1 MVKAVIKR
9 SPSILGLTAFLHLG
23 LAVWGNDPARAE
35 PVKFACERHEGRL
48 TTTAQTQRGKVELIR
63 WVETFGVGQPELH
76 RCQGVAERLQNLYD
90 QNLRFLTTGRY
101 NRTSIICAAR
111 QLNEACDTNGL
122 VLVLRPNLNPQQ
134 ALIRLFSISYKR
146 KGIINESS
154 RLYID
159 LEELLK
165 TAPLVN
171 NTTQLQRFQRTV
183 NTR

>member
-9 SPSILGLTAFLHLG
+9 SLGILGLTASLHLG
-23 LAVWGNDPARAE
+23 LAVWGSDPTRAE
-35 PVKFACERHEGRL
+35 TVKFACERHEGRL

-63 WVETFGVGQPELH
+63 WTETFGVGQPELH